1 MPDTLTTAASRT
13 LAHTSRY
20 WSIGYAFPGESN
32 RLCEVEEAAGLPTVA
47 LVDETEGGVIGY
59 IGAAHINRVQD
70 ALNDSEEPEVPLSLD
85 PALDYLYDHLTGMD
99 GIERYEAGRL
109 VDAVEEMIRETNQ
122 KED

>member
-1 MPDTLTTAASRT
+1 MPDTLTTARPDTSRS
-13 LAHTSRY
+13 SRY
-20 WSIGYAFPGESN
+20 WSIDYAFPGESN
-32 RLCEVEEAAGLPTVA
+32 RLCEVEEAAGLPMVA

-70 ALNDSEEPEVPLSLD
+70 ALNDSEEPEVPLSLG

-99 GIERYEAGRL
+99 GIERSEAGRL

>member
-1 MPDTLTTAASRT
+1 MPDTLTTANIGDVSRS
-13 LAHTSRY
+13 SRY
-20 WSIGYAFPGESN
+20 WSIDYAFPGESN
-32 RLCEVEEAAGLPTVA
+32 RLCEVAEAAGLPMVA

-85 PALDYLYDHLTGMD
+85 PVLDYLYDCLTDMD
-99 GIERYEAGRL
+99 GIERSEL
-109 VDAVEEMIRETNQ
+109 VDAVEEMIRENNQ